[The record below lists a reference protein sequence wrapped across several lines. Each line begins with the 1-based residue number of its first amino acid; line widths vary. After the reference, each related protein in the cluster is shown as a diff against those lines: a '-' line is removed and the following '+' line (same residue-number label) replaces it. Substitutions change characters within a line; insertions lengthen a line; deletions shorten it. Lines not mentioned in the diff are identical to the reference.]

1 MNDLTKGRPIIVI
14 LRFTLPLLIGSFFQL
29 AYNFADSMIVGHTLG
44 EEAFASVGTAGS
56 LIFLIVG
63 FAQGLTSGLA
73 IVTAQRFGAK
83 DTVGLR
89 HSFVHGLFYSILVS
103 LVLTVLSLIFLRPI
117 LELLQTPVN
126 LIEHSYAFMVAIFG
140 GMVFTILYNY
150 LSAAIRSLGDSTTPL
165 LALIL
170 ACIINIIL
178 DFFFILNV
186 GWGVFGAGFAT
197 VTAQAVSVLY
207 LLFHI
212 KRKIPQFHLTKSDWK
227 LDKDNLKKHAQVGFP
242 MGFQASII
250 AIGALTLQA
259 MLNQLG
265 TQAIA
270 AQAIASKTDQ
280 LAMLPMINLGL
291 AVSTFTAQNYGA
303 QNILRI
309 KQGVNQCILMSGLFS
324 LGIGIIN
331 IFYGGYMASFFVGPG
346 ETKVISLAQTYLHI
360 SGLFYWIL
368 ALLFIYRYTLQGL
381 GKSLVPTIAGIMEL
395 FMRIFAAVY
404 MANYF
409 GFTGVCSASPL
420 AWIGS
425 AVPLII
431 AYYYTMKYQFK
442 T

>member
-89 HSFVHGLFYSILVS
+89 HSFVHGVFYSILVS

-178 DFFFILNV
+178 DFFFILYSVKIKNS
-186 GWGVFGAGFAT
+186 GSP
-197 VTAQAVSVLY
+197 VSMY
-207 LLFHI
+207 
-212 KRKIPQFHLTKSDWK
+212 
-227 LDKDNLKKHAQVGFP
+227 N
-242 MGFQASII
+242 
-250 AIGALTLQA
+250 
-259 MLNQLG
+259 
-265 TQAIA
+265 
-270 AQAIASKTDQ
+270 
-280 LAMLPMINLGL
+280 
-291 AVSTFTAQNYGA
+291 
-303 QNILRI
+303 
-309 KQGVNQCILMSGLFS
+309 
-324 LGIGIIN
+324 
-331 IFYGGYMASFFVGPG
+331 
-346 ETKVISLAQTYLHI
+346 
-360 SGLFYWIL
+360 
-368 ALLFIYRYTLQGL
+368 
-381 GKSLVPTIAGIMEL
+381 
-395 FMRIFAAVY
+395 
-404 MANYF
+404 
-409 GFTGVCSASPL
+409 
-420 AWIGS
+420 
-425 AVPLII
+425 
-431 AYYYTMKYQFK
+431 
-442 T
+442 